1 MVILSSNWKHL
12 LSPNV
17 FDSLCQQNIDDSI
30 VIGNV
35 GDVQER
41 VKNINVNILIFI
53 DAKVEI
59 EKNASYL
66 DEYNSI
72 ANETFLVSFNPET
85 TVDKDWKTLYQVKES
100 NPSPVN
106 NLFFYTFFYTC
117 NITCKFR
124 YKTQRGVRLSPVKYF
139 NQMLQHY
146 S

>member
-30 VIGNV
+30 VVGNV

-41 VKNINVNILIFI
+41 VKNINANILIFI

-59 EKNASYL
+59 EKNASSL
-66 DEYNSI
+66 DEYSSI

-85 TVDKDWKTLYQVKES
+85 SVDKDCKTLYQVKES

-106 NLFFYTFFYTC
+106 NLFFYTFFYT
-117 NITCKFR
+117 
-124 YKTQRGVRLSPVKYF
+124 
-139 NQMLQHY
+139 
-146 S
+146 